1 MVPTTIWH
9 IEDEARFA
17 NFRKVTQNTK
27 FKAGEGLP
35 GRILETKKAVWI
47 RNVGED
53 PNFPRA
59 KLTKDISSHAGFGV
73 PVLFGDNV
81 VAVLEFFSTEVND
94 PDGAFLHV
102 VANIG
107 THLGRLIERTRAE
120 AALRA
125 SEERFRVFA
134 ESASDRFWEMDEGLR
149 FTFHSGAPRV
159 KSGFEPEETI
169 GKTPWEIYGIDPDRD
184 DHWRRHKED
193 LENHRPFRDFRHSF
207 VDEGGQKYHWSVSGT
222 PVFGKDGDF
231 KGYSGTATNIGERVE
246 AEEHLREAKEDAEL
260 ANRAKSEFLSGMS
273 HELRTPLNAIIGFS
287 ELIER
292 ESFGPL
298 ANDKYAEYVTYIHA
312 SGSHLLDLVNDI
324 LDIAAVESGRLELNE
339 GILDVGAIAEAAFR
353 MVKSHAETG
362 GIELTRALEPHLSGL
377 FADERKVKQIV
388 LNLLTNAVKFT
399 PEGGRVSLEARLED
413 DAMAL
418 VVADT
423 GVGMNED
430 SLTKALTKF
439 GQVNSQLSRNN
450 QGTGLGLPL
459 VKGLMEAHS
468 GTLELTSEIGVGATA
483 TVRFPKERIVS

>member
-1 MVPTTIWH
+1 M
-9 IEDEARFA
+9 
-17 NFRKVTQNTK
+17 
-27 FKAGEGLP
+27 
-35 GRILETKKAVWI
+35 
-47 RNVGED
+47 
-53 PNFPRA
+53 
-59 KLTKDISSHAGFGV
+59 
-73 PVLFGDNV
+73 
-81 VAVLEFFSTEVND
+81 
-94 PDGAFLHV
+94 
-102 VANIG
+102 
-107 THLGRLIERTRAE
+107 
-120 AALRA
+120 
-125 SEERFRVFA
+125 
-134 ESASDRFWEMDEGLR
+134 
-149 FTFHSGAPRV
+149 
-159 KSGFEPEETI
+159 
-169 GKTPWEIYGIDPDRD
+169 
-184 DHWRRHKED
+184 
-193 LENHRPFRDFRHSF
+193 
-207 VDEGGQKYHWSVSGT
+207 SGT

-298 ANDKYAEYVTYIHA
+298 ANEKYAEYVTDIHA

-339 GILDVGAIAEAAFR
+339 GILDVGAIAETAFR

-362 GIELTRALEPHLSGL
+362 GIELTRALDPHLSGL

-399 PEGGRVSLEARLED
+399 PEGGRVSFEARLEV

-439 GQVNSQLSRNN
+439 GQVNSELSRNN

-459 VKGLMEAHS
+459 VKGLMEAHG
-468 GTLELTSEIGVGATA
+468 GTLELTSEIGVGTTA